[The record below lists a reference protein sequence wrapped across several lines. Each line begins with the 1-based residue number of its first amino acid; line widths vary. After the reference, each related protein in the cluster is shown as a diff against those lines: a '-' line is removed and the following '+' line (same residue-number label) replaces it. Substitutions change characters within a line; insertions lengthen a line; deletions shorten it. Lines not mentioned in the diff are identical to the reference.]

1 MKTQYPH
8 GVQVILPNIMTGEAQ
23 VVTLR
28 GSFGVRKLRKM
39 LRKILYI
46 NQRDQLDH
54 LIKHCVV
61 PLRPVTM
68 DEMLEVYANE
78 TFEDDA
84 S

>member
-1 MKTQYPH
+1 MTTQYPH
-8 GVQVILPNIMTGEAQ
+8 GVQVVLPNMETGEAQ

-46 NQRDQLDH
+46 NQRDQLDY
-54 LIKHCVV
+54 LIKNYVV

-84 S
+84 G